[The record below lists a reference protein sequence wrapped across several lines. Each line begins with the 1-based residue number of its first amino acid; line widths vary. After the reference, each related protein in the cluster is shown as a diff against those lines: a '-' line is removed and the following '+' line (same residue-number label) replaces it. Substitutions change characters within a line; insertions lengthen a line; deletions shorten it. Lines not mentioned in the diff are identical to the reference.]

1 MKKLD
6 ESTVGALP
14 QTLPAWRYDA
24 QRGGTLTREF
34 RFADFSQAFAF
45 MTQVALAAEKHDHH
59 PEWSNVYNR
68 VTMTWTTHDANGLSS
83 KDVEL
88 AMLADQ
94 AYARLAA
101 APSR

>member
-6 ESTVGALP
+6 QSAVDALP

-24 QRGGTLTREF
+24 QRGGTITREF
-34 RFADFSQAFAF
+34 KFADFTQAFGF

-68 VTMTWTTHDANGLSS
+68 VTMTWTTHDAKGLSG

-88 AMLADQ
+88 ALIADQ
-94 AYARLAA
+94 AYARLAGQA
-101 APSR
+101 

>member
-6 ESTVGALP
+6 ESAVAALP
-14 QTLPAWRYDA
+14 QSLPAWRYDA
-24 QRGGTLTREF
+24 QRGGTITREF
-34 RFADFSQAFAF
+34 RFGDFSQAFAF

-68 VTMTWTTHDANGLSS
+68 VTMTWTTHDAKGLSS

-88 AMLADQ
+88 AIIADQ
-94 AYARLAA
+94 AYARLAGQA
-101 APSR
+101 